1 MHFLFVLFLYS
12 RALSS
17 HFKTPNSL
25 LIPTGCGRFHWNL
38 TLDQQESQN
47 QISCFEA
54 LIQETTNAQCSKTK
68 KKKSK
73 TNNQSYFWLLPHEEV
88 TTAGSFG
95 RFFKPDALPDITPK
109 GLFASPLISIP
120 AWMNVIL
127 IFAITKQ
134 P

>member
-1 MHFLFVLFLYS
+1 MHNVPKQK
-12 RALSS
+12 R
-17 HFKTPNSL
+17 
-25 LIPTGCGRFHWNL
+25 
-38 TLDQQESQN
+38 
-47 QISCFEA
+47 
-54 LIQETTNAQCSKTK
+54 
-68 KKKSK
+68 K

-120 AWMNVIL
+120 ACMNVIL